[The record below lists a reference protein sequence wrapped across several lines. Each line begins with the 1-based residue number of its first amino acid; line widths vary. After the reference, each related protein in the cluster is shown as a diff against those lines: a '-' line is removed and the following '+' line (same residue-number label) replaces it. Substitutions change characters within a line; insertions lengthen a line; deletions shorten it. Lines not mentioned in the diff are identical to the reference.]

1 MGAPASGEVVLVSFP
16 FTDLSGRK
24 LRPAVVLAAGD
35 YHDDII
41 LCQIT
46 SQDYGDREAVA
57 IDAVSDFATGTLAK
71 ASFAR
76 PRKLFTANTR
86 LLNRSIGTLKQA
98 RLDAIISSVV
108 NAIAGK
114 IMVEAPP
121 PPPATPEAAPDSEPS
136 GPAS

>member
-1 MGAPASGEVVLVSFP
+1 MGAPARGEVVLVSFP

-35 YHDDII
+35 YLDDII

-46 SQDYGDREAVA
+46 SQDYGDHEAVA
-57 IDAVSDFATGTLAK
+57 IDAVKDFTKGTLAR

-86 LLNRSIGTLKQA
+86 LINSVIGTLRQA
-98 RLDAIISSVV
+98 RLDAIVSSVV

-114 IMVEAPP
+114 IMIEAPP
-121 PPPATPEAAPDSEPS
+121 TSELSGSEP
-136 GPAS
+136 AA